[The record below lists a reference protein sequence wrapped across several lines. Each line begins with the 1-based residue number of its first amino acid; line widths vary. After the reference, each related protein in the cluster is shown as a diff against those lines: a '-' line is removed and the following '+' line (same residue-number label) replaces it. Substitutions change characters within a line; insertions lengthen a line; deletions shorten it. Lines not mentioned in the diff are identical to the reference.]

1 MNMERLTEHRES
13 PLTMSMWCGDSES
26 LRIYNRLAA
35 YEDTGIEPE
44 EIKELSELKTS
55 LTAAEQNMLN
65 DYLCL
70 GSVARLRELAEA
82 DRDGRC
88 VVLPCNVGDIVYVIT
103 QVFNGN
109 KIERAIG
116 SRKIDRIGG
125 NALNP
130 VWVVSTQPYELHFLP
145 SEFGKTVFLT
155 RDEAAEAERDAAI
168 MDVVPILNGAASR
181 PGKEAPNE

>member
-1 MNMERLTEHRES
+1 MAKVELDIEELIKNTFEEHFGV
-13 PLTMSMWCGDSES
+13 TID
-26 LRIYNRLAA
+26 
-35 YEDTGIEPE
+35 
-44 EIKELSELKTS
+44 
-55 LTAAEQNMLN
+55 
-65 DYLCL
+65 
-70 GSVARLRELAEA
+70 RLRELAEA

-155 RDEAAEAERDAAI
+155 RDEAAEAERDAATKYI
-168 MDVVPILNGAASR
+168 PHICCYCKKDYYSTGKQRCEKQKEDGIHAGAYTCGEFEWRGQQA
-181 PGKEAPNE
+181 GKGAEHD